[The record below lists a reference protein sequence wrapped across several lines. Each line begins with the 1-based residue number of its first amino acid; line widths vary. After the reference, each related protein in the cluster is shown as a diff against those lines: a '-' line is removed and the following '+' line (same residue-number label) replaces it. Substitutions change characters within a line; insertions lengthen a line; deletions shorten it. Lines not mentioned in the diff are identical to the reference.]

1 LITTTDL
8 NFFPCVDKHLEQVTY
23 LYLAFRYQMS
33 VTMGHSSSSSIA
45 GSRFPARLAASVSK
59 QTRKQPETESDSES
73 VKQTAWSNN
82 ICRS

>member
-1 LITTTDL
+1 
-8 NFFPCVDKHLEQVTY
+8 
-23 LYLAFRYQMS
+23 MS